1 MFVCLCVYR
10 KYLILDHV
18 RIRRFS
24 YIMYQYHML
33 SEKSQNNVNQHNN
46 QLELRPLIGFLFS
59 LRG

>member
-1 MFVCLCVYR
+1 
-10 KYLILDHV
+10 LIVDHV